1 MSKPL
6 ALLFAV
12 IGTLLLASIS
22 FFISVRQPWMVLVC
36 SVAALLFIGWGF
48 AVKARLR
55 KKNGTPPSAR

>member
-22 FFISVRQPWMVLVC
+22 LFIALRQPWMILAC
-36 SVAALLFIGWGF
+36 SIISLGFIGYGF
-48 AVKARLR
+48 AVKAKIR
-55 KKNGTPPSAR
+55 KKNTRS

>member
-22 FFISVRQPWMVLVC
+22 LFIALGKPWLVLVC
-36 SVAALLFIGWGF
+36 TIISLVFIGYGF
-48 AVKARLR
+48 AVKAKIR
-55 KKNGTPPSAR
+55 KKNSRP